1 MMTLFTDFVLTPGTK
16 FFYGWWF
23 IFVISFM
30 IFLNFGSVIYS
41 TLHTLWLILV
51 KNVRLIN
58 HKLEKF
64 ITRNDAAETFSQGKY
79 QVTLMKVID
88 NNLNKVEE
96 QEKIQQDIINTTA
109 KLEESPTSS
118 RHQHKRSSS
127 KHAVETDKAGGSS
140 NS

>member
-1 MMTLFTDFVLTPGTK
+1 M
-16 FFYGWWF
+16 
-23 IFVISFM
+23 
-30 IFLNFGSVIYS
+30 
-41 TLHTLWLILV
+41 HTLWLILV
-51 KNVRLIN
+51 KTVRLIN

-64 ITRNDAAETFSQGKY
+64 ITRNDTAETFSQGKY

-109 KLEESPTSS
+109 KLDESPTSS